1 MDKNNQKEQ
10 FKDKDNQKDKEIE
23 RLTDE
28 ELDKV
33 SGGVREMPDG
43 NPYVDFDDYVQIPD
57 DKIEFLK

>member
-1 MDKNNQKEQ
+1 MDKEQ

-33 SGGVREMPDG
+33 SGGKEPD
-43 NPYVDFDDYVQIPD
+43 YDDAHCID
-57 DKIEFLK
+57 